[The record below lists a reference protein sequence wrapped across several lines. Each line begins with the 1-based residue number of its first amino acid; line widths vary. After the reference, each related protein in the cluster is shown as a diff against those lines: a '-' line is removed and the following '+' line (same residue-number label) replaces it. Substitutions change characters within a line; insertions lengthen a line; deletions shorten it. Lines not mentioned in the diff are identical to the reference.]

1 MFDLDQA
8 VRRYTRSVS
17 GNWLRRSAQIAELQD
32 HLYCEI
38 EHLIAQGVA
47 PEDAFQQA
55 MSKLGETTA
64 LQQEF
69 GKNKRRFSLLGGL
82 LRLAAE
88 RIPRVRLE
96 KHRLAMVAALL
107 VAVVP
112 AVMLYQTGTVAQW
125 TLNVFEACC
134 AASVKVIGMF
144 G

>member
-8 VRRYTRSVS
+8 VHRYTSGVS
-17 GNWLRRSAQIAELQD
+17 TSWLWRSAQIAELQD

-38 EHLIAQGVA
+38 EHLIAMGAA
-47 PEDAFQQA
+47 PEDAFLQA
-55 MSKLGETTA
+55 TSKLGATSA

-69 GKNKRRFSLLGGL
+69 GKNKRRFSVFSAL
-82 LRLAAE
+82 LRSAAE
-88 RIPRVRLE
+88 RIPRLRSE
-96 KHRLAMVAALL
+96 KYRLAMAAALL
-107 VAVVP
+107 LAVIP
-112 AVMLYQTGTVAQW
+112 AAMLYQRGTVARW